1 MKELELCPEDSVG
14 RFRECVASFLR
25 SERGARLFSP
35 NTVRAYGGD
44 LDSYVR
50 WVERSGVD
58 PFTVSHRQLRGYL
71 ADMSRAR
78 YSTATINRRLS
89 AVRDL
94 YRWLL
99 DEGLTDQDS
108 AAAIAS
114 PKRQKTLPNTLT
126 ESEAEAILGCC
137 DGVDARDMR
146 DRAFLELL
154 YATGARI
161 SEISSLDIG
170 DVDLERS
177 QVTLFGKGS
186 KTRIVPVYE
195 LAAERVA
202 AYERDARPSLAARS
216 GNERERALFLS
227 TRGNRMSADALR
239 EVFERRATESG
250 IGRHVTPHAMRHT
263 FATELL
269 AGGADLRSVQ
279 TLLGHSDLSTTQI
292 YTHLTIDRM
301 KAAARQAHPRSE

>member
-1 MKELELCPEDSVG
+1 MSETESSSEESIA
-14 RFRECVASFLR
+14 RFREYVQSFLR
-25 SERGARLFSP
+25 SEKGARLFSD
-35 NTVRAYGGD
+35 NTVRAYTCD
-44 LDSYVR
+44 LESYVR

-58 PFTVSHRQLRGYL
+58 PFKVSHPQLRGYL
-71 ADMSRAR
+71 ADMNRAK

-99 DEGLTDQDS
+99 EEGVTEQDS

-114 PKRQKTLPNTLT
+114 PKRRKTLPKTLT
-126 ESEAEAILGCC
+126 EAEAEAILNSC
-137 DGVDARDMR
+137 DGNGAREMR

-161 SEISSLDIG
+161 SEISSLNVD
-170 DVDLERS
+170 DVDLAQA
-177 QVTLFGKGS
+177 QVRLFGKGS
-186 KTRIVPVYE
+186 KVRIVPVYK
-195 LAAERVA
+195 LAIERVD
-202 AYERDARPSLAARS
+202 AYEREARPKLSTRS
-216 GNERERALFLS
+216 DGRERALFLS

-239 EVFERRATESG
+239 KVFEQRVVQSG

-301 KAAARQAHPRSE
+301 KAAAKQAHPRSE